1 MQSPVYA
8 MLPSF
13 VKALG
18 PVKEWFSTW
27 FISTFIAKYK
37 DISDTAS
44 FEKVQCN
51 TQPGLI
57 GVYLKRFLDIQ
68 LIVWVHA
75 GTKPPVPVLQGI
87 FAVLDAV
94 FWRVPHC

>member
-44 FEKVQCN
+44 FEKVHC
-51 TQPGLI
+51 
-57 GVYLKRFLDIQ
+57 IQ
-68 LIVWVHA
+68 SLALSI
-75 GTKPPVPVLQGI
+75 
-87 FAVLDAV
+87 
-94 FWRVPHC
+94 

>member
-44 FEKVQCN
+44 FEKVHCN
-51 TQPGLI
+51 TEPGLTD
-57 GVYLKRFLDIQ
+57 VYLETFLEMRLHCIGPCRNKHPMSTLQRIADI
-68 LIVWVHA
+68 LN
-75 GTKPPVPVLQGI
+75 
-87 FAVLDAV
+87 AVL
-94 FWRVPHC
+94 

>member
-1 MQSPVYA
+1 

-44 FEKVQCN
+44 FEKVHCS
-51 TQPGLI
+51 TEPGLI
-57 GVYLKRFLDIQ
+57 NIYLERFSCDFYCLGPCRNIPS
-68 LIVWVHA
+68 LSI
-75 GTKPPVPVLQGI
+75 LQRVSANLN
-87 FAVLDAV
+87 AVL
-94 FWRVPHC
+94 

>member
-8 MLPSF
+8 MLLSF

-44 FEKVQCN
+44 FEKVHC
-51 TQPGLI
+51 
-57 GVYLKRFLDIQ
+57 IQ
-68 LIVWVHA
+68 SLALSI
-75 GTKPPVPVLQGI
+75 
-87 FAVLDAV
+87 
-94 FWRVPHC
+94 

>member
-44 FEKVQCN
+44 FEEVNCS
-51 TQPGLI
+51 TEPGLI
-57 GVYLKRFLDIQ
+57 NVYSKRALDIQ
-68 LIVWVHA
+68 LDCL
-75 GTKPPVPVLQGI
+75 GPCRNKPHGSMQGI
-87 FAVLDAV
+87 SAVLNTL
-94 FWRVPHC
+94 F

>member
-44 FEKVQCN
+44 FEKVLRN
-51 TQPGLI
+51 TGPGLI
-57 GVYLKRFLDIQ
+57 DVYLKRSLDMQ
-68 LIVWVHA
+68 LDCLGLCRNKCPMSI
-75 GTKPPVPVLQGI
+75 LQGI
-87 FAVLDAV
+87 STILNGVL
-94 FWRVPHC
+94 

>member
-44 FEKVQCN
+44 FEKVPSN
-51 TQPGLI
+51 TESGLI
-57 GVYLKRFLDIQ
+57 DVYLQQFQDMRLYCLGPCRNESPMSILQ
-68 LIVWVHA
+68 EPIPYVSSA
-75 GTKPPVPVLQGI
+75 GNLCCP
-87 FAVLDAV
+87 
-94 FWRVPHC
+94 

>member
-44 FEKVQCN
+44 FEKVHCN
-51 TQPGLI
+51 TEPGLNDI
-57 GVYLKRFLDIQ
+57 YLNRPLDMQ
-68 LIVWVHA
+68 RHCLGSHRK
-75 GTKPPVPVLQGI
+75 KPPVPVLQGI

-94 FWRVPHC
+94 F